1 MSDFLIDA
9 SLPRAT
15 GDVIRAHGHR
25 ATDVRDIGLGTASDQ
40 DIADHARQHPLALL
54 SGDQDFGNVLVFPPA
69 DYHGLVILRPPS
81 GATTAVLL
89 FLVEQFLKDANVMAN
104 LPGRLVI
111 VEPGRI
117 RCRPPI

>member
-1 MSDFLIDA
+1 MSAFLVDA

-15 GDVIRAHGHR
+15 ANLIRAHGHY

-40 DIADHARQHPLALL
+40 DIADHACQQQLAIV
-54 SGDQDFGNVLVFPPA
+54 SSDQDFGNVLLFPPA
-69 DYHGLVILRPPS
+69 NYHGLVVIRPPD
-81 GATTAVLL
+81 GATVAVLL
-89 FLVEQFLKDANVMAN
+89 SFVEQFLNDSKVVAN